1 LDPHVGSGRTEHRFS
16 WWHQAVFLFDRTY
29 AWSEDCDEYIEAA
42 SGDWLGQSR
51 SRGVT
56 LVSPGGAVFSSEAA
70 PLTVEVLDEPPEV
83 SKEAESVGEFDL
95 LLPSG
100 ELVMEESGG
109 GGSETALQLPPG
121 EWRAR
126 WSGFGETA
134 AEERE
139 FSDEPQERPRPDR
152 YVLQLWP
159 MRSPGRVALLRGR

>member
-1 LDPHVGSGRTEHRFS
+1 L
-16 WWHQAVFLFDRTY
+16 
-29 AWSEDCDEYIEAA
+29 
-42 SGDWLGQSR
+42 
-51 SRGVT
+51 
-56 LVSPGGAVFSSEAA
+56 
-70 PLTVEVLDEPPEV
+70 EPQ
-83 SKEAESVGEFDL
+83 EAESLGEFDL

-139 FSDEPQERPRPDR
+139 YSDAPQERPRPDR
-152 YVLQLWP
+152 YFLQLWP
-159 MRSPGRVALLRGR
+159 LRSPGRVALLRGR